1 MFTSFLNT
9 ILPQKCVGCGAYD
22 TPLCD
27 VCVHSSLTYQRSVFT
42 EERSGIISITRLG
55 SYHHSVWKQ
64 AISAMKFQGTQQI
77 AERCGEWLARM
88 IVTDEAGWL
97 PFLNQHHSE
106 LLVTAIPLH
115 PRRFRERGYN
125 QAEVI
130 AQRCATRLSLP
141 FLPLLQRTRYTTPQT
156 LVTGEER
163 ATNVAQ
169 IFAPVQQRVTFSI
182 APQILLVDDVVTTGS
197 TILNAAAALV
207 AFQPA
212 AIHVLTIAT
221 ATDIMHLTKKEL

>member
-1 MFTSFLNT
+1 MFTSLLNT

-27 VCVHSSLTYQRSVFT
+27 VCVQSSLAYQRYQLND
-42 EERSGIISITRLG
+42 ERSGIVSVTRLG

-77 AERCGEWLARM
+77 AERCGDWLARM
-88 IVTDEAGWL
+88 VVSDETGWL

-130 AQRCATRLSLP
+130 ARRCAAQLSLP

-169 IFAPVQQRVTFSI
+169 IFAPVQQQVAFST
-182 APQILLVDDVVTTGS
+182 APQIVLVDDVVTTGS
-197 TILNAAAALV
+197 TILNAAAAL
-207 AFQPA
+207 AALQPA

-221 ATDIMHLTKKEL
+221 ATDVIALQS